1 MNKNEVKNCRDK
13 VFWMHLLR
21 AMEEIFPKQL
31 KQPFEK
37 RHEFIAPYT
46 HEHTAMMCIRM
57 YAAAKK
63 FP

>member
-1 MNKNEVKNCRDK
+1 
-13 VFWMHLLR
+13 
-21 AMEEIFPKQL
+21 MEEIFPKQL

-37 RHEFIAPYT
+37 RHESIAPLT
-46 HEHTAMMCIRM
+46 HVHTRMMCKRM

>member
-1 MNKNEVKNCRDK
+1 
-13 VFWMHLLR
+13 MHLLR

-46 HEHTAMMCIRM
+46 HEHAAMMCIRM